1 MNSFVNRYIKFSIAI
16 AIIVSPLL
24 LFFNNFKN
32 LIAGLFFG
40 LAIRLLLFKVS
51 AIDLDKTL
59 SMTVERAKR
68 FGRLNYFKRFLFY
81 AAALSVSAKSP
92 YLNIYTCAIGL
103 VILSWSIHLLNII
116 DIYKSNKSN
125 QNWF

>member
-1 MNSFVNRYIKFSIAI
+1 MNSFINRYIKFSII
-16 AIIVSPLL
+16 LAIIVSPLL
-24 LFFNNFKN
+24 LFFNNFRN

-40 LAIRLLLFKVS
+40 LAIRLLLFKLS

-59 SMTVERAKR
+59 SMSSNKAKK

-81 AAALSVSAKSP
+81 AVALSVSAKSP

-103 VILSWSIHLLNII
+103 VILSWSIHILNII
-116 DIYKSNKSN
+116 DIYKSNKTN